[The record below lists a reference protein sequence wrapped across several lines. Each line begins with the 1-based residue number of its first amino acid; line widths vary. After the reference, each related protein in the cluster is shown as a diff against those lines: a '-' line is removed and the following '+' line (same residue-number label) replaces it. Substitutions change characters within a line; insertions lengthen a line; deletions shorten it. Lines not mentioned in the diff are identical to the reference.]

1 MQWLSVDFH
10 EERQWKRSVA
20 KILAYSAQKYVAEL
34 ADRRARKEAA
44 QQKRHRNI
52 SRFIATQIDT
62 FWRGISN
69 ENHIHSDKKPVPRSN
84 IEAEASSESGVCNL
98 DDDEYEE
105 ETDEE
110 FFDSEEAAGGSSSW
124 DYFEDLDNESTIEEQ
139 ESYEESSVNHAEE
152 IATLLQD
159 NLKSVD
165 EVLESCYPG
174 YHDLTITTTTTNDID
189 QHDSSISSADEEEED
204 VDDEE
209 DEEDDYDSDLEEYIS
224 EDNILINLPLSGPQR
239 KLYDDYLSSSQSLLD
254 SQDAASIAS
263 VLQTLRKICNHPQLL
278 QNNPHD
284 HVPEHTPLAFARV
297 MDGVALPTLASKAT
311 NYDPLARIDLASL
324 NLVFFTHE
332 STLTALT
339 SDRIRKC
346 CAPKSLIEE
355 VPPSSPQ
362 PKVPLYKFSF
372 GSEGWSMDQGVKV
385 SQNKSGSSSSGK
397 TKPSESKA
405 FHADSL
411 NVIAKFNERRCNG
424 MPLYGQDLIQ
434 VLTIVSPDAICSP
447 PRMSQSSVWKGT
459 SFIQSQQSPPVH
471 NVESDLFW
479 PFCTAKPRNLSRRHL
494 RLRMLKNVSIQE
506 DLSSIHLP
514 IHSDMKLP
522 PKVQLVAGF
531 NRTHLAL
538 TSKHLAVEEAVKF
551 ARLKQQPQFA
561 KLCNLRRTKDDRL
574 LFEISAEN
582 LKMRQLSSKLA
593 KVDGLLREF
602 RARGERALIF
612 CEMPEMLELL
622 ARFLQAHHVPFVYL
636 DPHANIKQRLT
647 ILEDFTTRPNF
658 LALLTT
664 PRAASLHGQAN
675 LNPRRF
681 NGFTDISNVVFFDS
695 NLMDDQAETLEWCRS
710 FNGIHHLRVYKLV
723 CENTVEDSLGLKAL
737 QQKLAMGN
745 SFSNGPICKIKKHA
759 LEAVFNPC
767 FGDNGILAEN
777 KVHL

>member
-1 MQWLSVDFH
+1 MIAVHGSNWRPLTSTPSDKTTAVAAKPPYSPRSSLLSPVKYGDQLQPFASNKLDSSSSYASYRLPSYTKDTLAEKVRQEAWVSRRINDLTREGLWWEKRLPKVCERPRPRTHWDGVLSEMQWLSVDFH

-124 DYFEDLDNESTIEEQ
+124 DYFEDLDDESTIEEQ

-339 SDRIRKC
+339 SD
-346 CAPKSLIEE
+346 
-355 VPPSSPQ
+355 
-362 PKVPLYKFSF
+362 
-372 GSEGWSMDQGVKV
+372 
-385 SQNKSGSSSSGK
+385 
-397 TKPSESKA
+397 
-405 FHADSL
+405 
-411 NVIAKFNERRCNG
+411 
-424 MPLYGQDLIQ
+424 
-434 VLTIVSPDAICSP
+434 
-447 PRMSQSSVWKGT
+447 
-459 SFIQSQQSPPVH
+459 
-471 NVESDLFW
+471 
-479 PFCTAKPRNLSRRHL
+479 
-494 RLRMLKNVSIQE
+494 
-506 DLSSIHLP
+506 
-514 IHSDMKLP
+514 
-522 PKVQLVAGF
+522 
-531 NRTHLAL
+531 
-538 TSKHLAVEEAVKF
+538 
-551 ARLKQQPQFA
+551 
-561 KLCNLRRTKDDRL
+561 
-574 LFEISAEN
+574 
-582 LKMRQLSSKLA
+582 
-593 KVDGLLREF
+593 
-602 RARGERALIF
+602 
-612 CEMPEMLELL
+612 
-622 ARFLQAHHVPFVYL
+622 
-636 DPHANIKQRLT
+636 
-647 ILEDFTTRPNF
+647 
-658 LALLTT
+658 
-664 PRAASLHGQAN
+664 
-675 LNPRRF
+675 
-681 NGFTDISNVVFFDS
+681 
-695 NLMDDQAETLEWCRS
+695 
-710 FNGIHHLRVYKLV
+710 
-723 CENTVEDSLGLKAL
+723 
-737 QQKLAMGN
+737 
-745 SFSNGPICKIKKHA
+745 
-759 LEAVFNPC
+759 
-767 FGDNGILAEN
+767 
-777 KVHL
+777 